1 MSKQSRKGII
11 LAGGSGTRL
20 YPLTK
25 GISKQLLP
33 VFDKPMIYY
42 PLSVLMLANIK
53 DILIIS
59 TSFDTPI
66 IEKIFGNG
74 SNLGLNISYEVQEQP
89 NGIGEAF
96 LIGESFINN
105 SPVTLILGDNLI
117 FGQDFTSILNAA
129 LSNSIGAT
137 IFGYR
142 VQNPENFGVIEF
154 DEHKNVISIEEKPK
168 EPKSQYAIPGL
179 YFYDERVCDIAKNL
193 SPSARGELEITDIN
207 KVYLDEKNLHMELFG
222 RGTAWLDMGTNTSLH
237 RASMHIESM
246 QKIQSYQIGNIE
258 EIAYRREWISKA
270 QLIESINSMGNNDYS
285 KYLKNIINDLG
296 HKNPNICVD

>member
-117 FGQDFTSILNAA
+117 FGQDFTSILNVA

-237 RASMHIESM
+237 RASIHIESM

>member
-1 MSKQSRKGII
+1 MSKQNRKGII

-59 TSFDTPI
+59 TPFDAPI

-89 NGIGEAF
+89 KGIAEAF

-117 FGQDFTSILNAA
+117 FGQDFTSILNTA
-129 LSNSIGAT
+129 SSTNTGAT

-142 VQNPENFGVIEF
+142 VQNPEEFGVIEF
-154 DEHKNVISIEEKPK
+154 DEYKNVISIEEKPK

-193 SPSARGELEITDIN
+193 LPSERGELEITDIN
-207 KVYLDEKNLHMELFG
+207 KIYLREKSLHMELFG
-222 RGTAWLDMGTNTSLH
+222 RGTAWLDMGTNTALH
-237 RASMHIESM
+237 RASIHIESM
-246 QKIQSYQIGNIE
+246 QNIQGYQIGNIE
-258 EIAYRREWISKA
+258 EIAYRREWITKM
-270 QLIESINSMGNNDYS
+270 QLSESIKSMGNNDYS

-296 HKNPNICVD
+296 HRNPNICVD